1 MIFAR
6 VDWAEAHHDV
16 CVMGEDGTVLG
27 QRRVSYSVA
36 GIGELPGLIAAGAGL
51 LRSDHGA
58 DWRHRFARGGM
69 PALSGKPR
77 SGRPEVHG
85 RRCAAGDRGQAM
97 QRLCALR
104 GVTAAGTGEREDE
117 RLAKRPRMSWTLSG
131 EHRTS

>member
-36 GIGELPGLIAAGAGL
+36 GIGELPGLIAAELGCAVTTADL
-51 LRSDHGA
+51 VAPLRPR
-58 DWRHRFARGGM
+58 RHAR
-69 PALSGKPR
+69 AVRQPR

-117 RLAKRPRMSWTLSG
+117 RLAKEAQDVLDALWRAPD
-131 EHRTS
+131 